1 MVVSKDSKRKR
12 KESPLIE
19 SSPEMPKR
27 TKVQAQRKFAQG
39 QSAPASSYSAGL
51 ASSSTAAA
59 GVSTSLGNSST
70 QENREPP
77 TEILP
82 NKRPKTEDF
91 LTFLCFRGTSA
102 LPAHLDFLNQNTSQ
116 APKDESQD
124 TNDKSNEDTESSPT
138 TKTNV
143 QKSTRSSSTKKKD
156 KCATVD
162 ESSTS
167 TLSVKKTETKKS
179 TTKKNEETKDEKVM
193 AFAVR
198 KRAEQLPDGNR
209 RGRPPKDKLNKSND
223 GNRRSVRNRDNIKSF
238 AELEDNESETNDI
251 ETGSV
256 GSVTKS
262 DKTPQQKGKRGKPS
276 NSAKKK
282 LETSATS
289 VSREAQGPPIE
300 KPGPEE
306 PVSQTKPTPK
316 EKPVIKRPRQK
327 EAPIFVP
334 SPEPTGGGRMTRQ
347 RAFFEPVKVIRHE
360 EKEDNEEKEKKE
372 EKEKTEEKEE
382 VQKKKEPE
390 KTKIKDPTPPPQ
402 PEPVS
407 NKHDEEDVVPNRDV
421 FDFSSEDE
429 QPLAKAIKLKNAK
442 AVHGKKSSPK
452 KQPKQAAQAKD
463 VSQNKE
469 ENSQKPKPV
478 ENAKD
483 KVIVKSD
490 KVEETN
496 NITTEPEEDTKV
508 LPEKIK
514 KPPGRKPK
522 KKIIEEPSIV
532 SEKDSKASNE
542 QNKQQKQDS
551 ENDLKLLQP
560 TTAAAATRQKKK
572 PTPEIPEVAEPEV
585 RSARPSRKTKE
596 AATIYMGIIGQ
607 KLQLD
612 EFDDDELSLSSFPDL
627 PNVKEMEKMETELK
641 KNVDQNKLLQKQANY
656 VVDKSEEK
664 PTSPIK
670 KDTEKPA
677 AKRGRP
683 PKGAAAKAAAVAA
696 AKQKLTKPLQI
707 EGMLRKREEPKPQP
721 PDTDKDDEDEDF
733 LLNEEVN
740 ETKRKLEKSFSDSDD
755 EPLAI
760 KLTKGSDDYSKKS
773 DNPPIVRM
781 PSMTSIEERAKEPRP
796 APKMLNLLPITAPAP
811 TLQCNVPT
819 SSTHLNSSP
828 LKIDDKP
835 KMPTPLP
842 TPVPAFIPRQP
853 TLKTPPAQ
861 TTIPPIQPTIK
872 YQTPPTTYPPPIEAY
887 PSPKINPNFLTP
899 KFDRNIDRRI
909 VCLDGSSS
917 LSTMQRPSTSFP
929 SPSPV
934 KYDMSTPKTPSTSN
948 AKLPM
953 VPSTTS
959 SNAQPSSDPLKDEI
973 GSILAA
979 NLMPSKEESGK
990 IFGIASVSLAQSSGP
1005 DNTKCTLGKCGSIHK
1020 PVLGPVVPTES
1031 YLGEQL
1037 SSKERRKAKVNMTHE
1052 QIQKW
1057 LIECSSNPDE
1067 IQDDLDDD
1075 FDDNLRPNMFA
1086 TTPPP
1091 TRDDKEST
1099 SFSSSSK
1106 TTRDLGKSESAWS
1119 GKGPSLKATPVVVPK
1134 DDQRPEECSFSSD
1147 AGNKDLKE
1155 SPKDYQVQKNTV
1167 MSKKNDTI
1175 TKSKEKMKMDK
1186 AKQEKETKKVQ
1197 DKVSKEGPGPQKGV
1211 KQPNSANQ
1219 PATATSSPRQQKK
1232 TEDNKKTPAVN
1243 SPSTKGSTPAT
1254 SNAAKTPKRTT
1265 VYNSKLKETTTT
1277 SHKKKTPFSY
1287 TFGAFSADNEKSI
1300 YSFDKED
1307 DNDAKLPLSKPFRRQ
1322 SRRESHTEDSNQP
1335 DQVVLQKNTTVA
1347 VEKKNENKSQVNVP
1361 AAQAAEKTKSTKG
1374 SPEKSKQ
1381 NAEAADKSGDA
1392 NVGDSDSDVH
1402 TFYIPLQGAGASGE
1416 GKPDMIQGVAV
1427 KLGREGPEGPNQ
1439 KVVMHA
1445 TLVTKSQMG
1454 SNSKPLP
1461 DSMNVSEI
1469 VKNLLSSNTLQANNK
1484 DSSIV
1489 APITPPTPF
1498 APAAISS
1505 ASVAAAPQQTAAAN
1519 ATAGTSV
1526 GSSKSVPVGT
1536 VQPRFKSNESGAAQP
1551 NHASGSGALTR
1562 VNSNSSLFSGSNKSR
1577 GQSSKKVKDEPPIK
1591 MCNNTA
1597 FPRHDDPTQM
1607 VEAPIFRPTEKEFL
1621 DPMEFID
1628 RITPIAA
1635 RFGICKIIP
1644 PASFKPECR
1653 VSDDMRFTAYNQ
1665 YVHKMLH
1672 RWGPS
1677 TKELSA
1683 IKKYL
1688 ATQSVVMNHPPWI
1701 GGMEVDLPRLYHTVQ
1716 ELGGL
1721 KEVIEKKKWTRVA
1734 EEMCIPK
1741 LAQDRVTKL
1750 DDIYCRY
1757 LLPYDTLS
1765 PSERQKLFDEVEADW
1780 AKREARAR
1788 RNADRFV
1795 NTESVSNEDDE
1806 VSSEDDEESEEEVD
1820 GVSMECI
1827 VKGRSMPLSQFFRIA
1842 RNTMSL
1848 WFKNSEPSVTE
1859 VEAEF
1864 WRHVAVRDSHVCV
1877 HSGSIDSSGW
1887 GYGFPSPGPKGKG
1900 SVCARH
1906 PWNLKVLTNNAGSV
1920 LRSLGPV
1927 MGVTVPTLH
1936 VGMLFSA
1943 CCWYRD
1949 PHGLSWIEYLHTGAS
1964 KLWYG
1969 IPDDQSAN
1977 FRSALTSLIPTHIQ
1991 NKTIWLPCDT
2001 VMVPPH
2007 MLTDRGVSLCRIEQK
2022 PGEYVVIFPRAYTSS
2037 VSTGYVV
2044 SESVYFATSSWLELG
2059 KDDFR
2064 DIHDSCEP
2072 AMFSLEQLLF
2082 ALASDQ
2088 RVTADV
2094 LSQMLPM
2101 INEVFEKEVAAREQL
2116 KAAGVTSTE
2125 KIPAEKTTKSRKQ
2138 PIASIQHECDLC
2150 RANLYISMVK
2160 TDEGNIY
2167 CLQHALKNLNKGN
2180 IQAKQCKLIF
2190 SYNIE
2195 DIENLIKTL
2204 KDRLVQ
2210 KRTAANK
2217 KSK

>member
-39 QSAPASSYSAGL
+39 QSAPASSYSAAL

-59 GVSTSLGNSST
+59 GVSTSLGNSAT

-124 TNDKSNEDTESSPT
+124 TIEKSNEDTESSPT
-138 TKTNV
+138 TKTNL

-167 TLSVKKTETKKS
+167 TLSVKKSETKKS
-179 TTKKNEETKDEKVM
+179 IAKKNEEAKDEKVM

-198 KRAEQLPDGNR
+198 KRAEQLPEGNR
-209 RGRPPKDKLNKSND
+209 RGRPPKEKFNKSND
-223 GNRRSVRNRDNIKSF
+223 GNRRSVRNKDNSKSF
-238 AELEDNESETNDI
+238 AELDDNESETNDI

-256 GSVTKS
+256 DGGQDLSKS
-262 DKTPQQKGKRGKPS
+262 EKATPQQKGKRGKPS

-282 LETSATS
+282 LETSGTA
-289 VSREAQGPPIE
+289 REVQGPPIE
-300 KPGPEE
+300 KQGLEE
-306 PVSQTKPTPK
+306 PVQPAKPTQAK
-316 EKPVIKRPRQK
+316 EKTVIKRPRQK

-360 EKEDNEEKEKKE
+360 EKKEDE
-372 EKEKTEEKEE
+372 EE
-382 VQKKKEPE
+382 VEKKKELE
-390 KTKIKDPTPPPQ
+390 EIKTKEPSPP
-402 PEPVS
+402 PEPVIQ
-407 NKHDEEDVVPNRDV
+407 KQQEDDTAPNRDI
-421 FDFSSEDE
+421 FEFSSEDE
-429 QPLAKAIKLKNAK
+429 QPLAKAIKLKNSKESPA
-442 AVHGKKSSPK
+442 KKSSPK
-452 KQPKQAAQAKD
+452 KQQKLVAQTKEVA
-463 VSQNKE
+463 QNKDE
-469 ENSQKPKPV
+469 TSTKTKPV
-478 ENAKD
+478 E
-483 KVIVKSD
+483 IVKDTVIEKSANKSED
-490 KVEETN
+490 VNDE
-496 NITTEPEEDTKV
+496 TTEVQDDEKI

-514 KPPGRKPK
+514 KTPGRKPK
-522 KKIIEEPSIV
+522 KKIIEEQSVV
-532 SEKDSKASNE
+532 SEKSSKNSND
-542 QNKQQKQDS
+542 QQSQQKHD
-551 ENDLKLLQP
+551 NDDLKLLQT
-560 TTAAAATRQKKK
+560 TTATSSSTTRQKKK
-572 PTPEIPEVAEPEV
+572 SAAETPEQVEPEI
-585 RSARPSRKTKE
+585 RSTRPSRKTKE

-607 KLQLD
+607 KLQLG
-612 EFDDDELSLSSFPDL
+612 EFDDDELSISSFPDL

-641 KNVDQNKLLQKQANY
+641 KNVDQNKQLKNQAAAAAAAAS
-656 VVDKSEEK
+656 VAADTTDKSELK
-664 PTSPIK
+664 PTSPVK
-670 KDTEKPA
+670 KDIEKPP

-683 PKGAAAKAAAVAA
+683 PKSGVSKAA
-696 AKQKLTKPLQI
+696 AKQKPTKPPQI
-707 EGMLRKREEPKPQP
+707 EGMLRKREEPKPQEIKENEKE
-721 PDTDKDDEDEDF
+721 DDEDF

-773 DNPPIVRM
+773 DNPPIVSM

-796 APKMLNLLPITAPAP
+796 APKMLNLLPITTPAP

-819 SSTHLNSSP
+819 SSHVNSTS
-828 LKIDDKP
+828 LKLDDKP
-835 KMPTPLP
+835 KMPNPLP

-861 TTIPPIQPTIK
+861 TTIPPLQPTIK

-917 LSTMQRPSTSFP
+917 LSTMQRPSSSFP

-934 KYDMSTPKTPSTSN
+934 KFDMSTPKTPSTSN
-948 AKLPM
+948 ANAKLPM
-953 VPSTTS
+953 VPSTTP

-1075 FDDNLRPNMFA
+1075 FDDNLRPNIYA

-1119 GKGPSLKATPVVVPK
+1119 GKGPSLKATPVVLPK

-1147 AGNKDLKE
+1147 AGNKDLKDV
-1155 SPKDYQVQKNTV
+1155 PKDYQNQKSTAMN
-1167 MSKKNDTI
+1167 KKNDTV
-1175 TKSKEKMKMDK
+1175 TKSKEKIKMDK
-1186 AKQEKETKKVQ
+1186 NKQEKETKKVQ
-1197 DKVSKEGPGPQKGV
+1197 DKGSKEGTGPQKGA
-1211 KQPNSANQ
+1211 KQPNSATTTT
-1219 PATATSSPRQQKK
+1219 AATSSPRQQKK
-1232 TEDNKKTPAVN
+1232 ADESKKTVAIS
-1243 SPSTKGSTPAT
+1243 SPTSKAGNAAT

-1277 SHKKKTPFSY
+1277 SHKKKAPFSY

-1300 YSFDKED
+1300 YSFDKEED
-1307 DNDAKLPLSKPFRRQ
+1307 DDTKLPISKPFRRQ
-1322 SRRESHTEDSNQP
+1322 SRRESHTEDSNQL
-1335 DQVVLQKNTTVA
+1335 DQVALHTNSTNA
-1347 VEKKNENKSQVNVP
+1347 EKKHENKSQSNVP
-1361 AAQAAEKTKSTKG
+1361 VALATEKNKSAKG

-1381 NAEAADKSGDA
+1381 IVDSGENEKSGDA
-1392 NVGDSDSDVH
+1392 NVGDSDSDIH
-1402 TFYIPLQGAGASGE
+1402 TFYIPLQGAAVGGNVE
-1416 GKPDMIQGVAV
+1416 GKSDMIQGVAV

-1469 VKNLLSSNTLQANNK
+1469 VKNLLSSTSLQANNK

-1489 APITPPTPF
+1489 APITPPSAF
-1498 APAAISS
+1498 VPAASSS
-1505 ASVAAAPQQTAAAN
+1505 ASVAAVPQQTVAAN
-1519 ATAGTSV
+1519 TTAATSV

-1551 NHASGSGALTR
+1551 NNASGSGALTR

-1577 GQSSKKVKDEPPIK
+1577 GQSSKKIKDDTPIK

-1765 PSERQKLFDEVEADW
+1765 PNERQKLFDEVESDW

-1795 NTESVSNEDDE
+1795 NTESVSNEDDD

-2088 RVTADV
+2088 RVTVDV

-2125 KIPAEKTTKSRKQ
+2125 KIPAEKTNKSKKQ
-2138 PIASIQHECDLC
+2138 PIASIQSECDLC